1 MKICLF
7 IIHCM
12 LCMLRSETV
21 VCSFEIIH
29 DICAQ
34 ICEGT
39 NIELVTIV
47 PKDSDPHLFQPKP
60 SDSKK
65 IFKASLVI
73 MNGLGLEGWIEGII
87 KASGYNG
94 EIVQASAAVV
104 PRILG
109 KLPDPH
115 IWHDPELVIIMVENI
130 RNALLKKFPNTSQR
144 ITENATRMVEDLR
157 ALDKKIK
164 DIFTNLPAAKKML
177 LTTHDAFSYFAKR
190 YGIIVY
196 SPQGISTG
204 DDPSAADLS
213 NLVKKIRQYN
223 INAIFLEKLANPKI
237 IKIIAQETNKE
248 VKGSLYADTLAKGRN
263 LQGTILLNAQAIAA
277 EMIE

>member
-1 MKICLF
+1 MRLWLLLA
-7 IIHCM
+7 HCI
-12 LCMLRSETV
+12 LCNLRSETV

-29 DICAQ
+29 DICVQ

-47 PKDSDPHLFQPKP
+47 PKNSDPHLFQPKP

-87 KASGYNG
+87 KASGYAG
-94 EIVQASAAVV
+94 EIVKASATVN
-104 PRILG
+104 PRMLD

-115 IWHDPELVIIMVENI
+115 IWHDPELIIIMVENI
-130 RNALLKKFPNTSQR
+130 KNALLKKFPKESENI
-144 ITENATRMVEDLR
+144 ITNAAKMVEGLR
-157 ALDKKIK
+157 VLDEKIK
-164 DIFTNLPAAKKML
+164 DIFTKLPANKKML

-190 YGIIVY
+190 YGITVY

-213 NLVKKIRQYN
+213 NLVKKIRQHN

-248 VKGSLYADTLAKGRN
+248 VQGSLHADTLAKDSN
-263 LQGTILLNAQAIAA
+263 LQATLLSNAKAIAVA
-277 EMIE
+277 MSK